1 MTDIEIVLYSVLGAV
16 LLLGLAMGLVAIAP
30 KDFF

>member
-1 MTDIEIVLYSVLGAV
+1 MSDIEIVLYSILGAV
-16 LLLGLAMGLVAIAP
+16 LLLSLAMGLVAIAP